1 MTKKKNKIGDKKN
14 KDKNTSK
21 KSKQMKSDSG
31 FELNLKSD
39 VKRGI
44 AIVLLVLLAIL
55 FGFGFLGSGG
65 VLGNFLNKIAGM
77 MFGWGKWLFPLAMLL
92 TSGILL
98 QRKSP
103 FAYTMK
109 IAGLSVVF
117 LSLLGFLHIFHN
129 VADFSV
135 LAKHG
140 QAGGYVGYLVAKML
154 VALTGKTVGIIVLL
168 TFSIIGA
175 MIAFNFS
182 LVELIV
188 DFFKKI
194 ISQKK
199 SEKQVSNKEDGDSN
213 DKEGTAGKSENVKD
227 FARNVLLKN
236 EQDEKELSLNKDGD
250 IENGSDKQEEE
261 DNIKNI
267 KFVDGPNDGNVKNSN
282 DPFAEYQKGDLNPFA
297 EEKLAPKERTEKKT
311 AKPKKTLIDKS
322 STKNDEEWKL
332 PPMVLLN
339 KEDSKDIYSGNVE
352 DNIRIIKET
361 FSNFGIMLEDG
372 GVKIGPTVTQYSF
385 RPAVGVKLSKIV
397 ALGDDLALALAKH
410 PIRIEAPIP
419 GKSLI
424 GIEVP
429 NEKGILV
436 NLRRILESDVF
447 KENDGKLPLALGK
460 DVEGEFIVEDLGTM
474 PHLLIAGA
482 TGTGKSVCI
491 NSIILSLLYRHS
503 PEDLKMILVD
513 PKRVELSLYNKIPH
527 LLSDVITDNKRVVN
541 ALNWA
546 IREMEDRYKIL
557 ESVGS
562 RDLESYNIKLKN
574 GEKRTVV
581 DPDTGENVE
590 ESLKKM
596 PFIVIIIDELA
607 DLMATHGREVE
618 GAIIRLAQMAR
629 AVGIHLIISTQRPSV
644 EIITG
649 LIKANITTRIALQV
663 ATQVDSRT
671 ILDMRGAE
679 NLLGKG
685 DMLFLSSESP
695 KPKRIQIPF
704 VSESEVKR
712 IVKFIKDQAKHFQ
725 LDEKEDEKEVEFEN
739 ATKSEKSD
747 DNLSSESNVMKTAE
761 PAFDKIDFA
770 DSKFDKKDDLYEE
783 AEKFVT
789 TLEKVSAS
797 LLQRRFR
804 IGYNRAARIMEEL
817 EKAGIVSEQEGQ
829 KPRDVLVGNGVEKQ
843 QETSGDISYEDPQKD
858 QEKRD
863 KWQM

>member
-14 KDKNTSK
+14 KDKDASK
-21 KSKQMKSDSG
+21 KGKQIKSDSG
-31 FELNLKSD
+31 FGLNLKSD

-65 VLGNFLNKIAGM
+65 VLGNFLNKIAGT

-129 VADFSV
+129 VNDFLA

-140 QAGGYVGYLVAKML
+140 QAGGYIGYLVAKIL

-182 LVELIV
+182 VVEFVV

-199 SEKQVSNKEDGDSN
+199 SDKQDSDKEKKDDN
-213 DKEGTAGKSENVKD
+213 DKEDTTDKSENVEN
-227 FARNVLLKN
+227 FAKNVLLKN
-236 EQDEKELSLNKDGD
+236 EQNEKESLLNKNGD
-250 IENGSDKQEEE
+250 VENNSDKQEEE

-267 KFVDGPNDGNVKNSN
+267 KFVDGPSDGNIKNGE

-297 EEKLAPKERTEKKT
+297 EKKPTKERVKKNT
-311 AKPKKTLIDKS
+311 VKPKKTLTDKS
-322 STKNDEEWKL
+322 SVKNDGEWKL

-339 KEDSKDIYSGNVE
+339 KEDGKDIYSGNVE

-361 FSNFGIMLEDG
+361 FSNFGITLEDG

-447 KENDGKLPLALGK
+447 KENEGKLPLALGK
-460 DVEGEFIVEDLGTM
+460 DVEGELIVEDLGTM

-491 NSIILSLLYRHS
+491 NSIILSLLFRHS

-527 LLSDVITDNKRVVN
+527 LLSDVITDNKRVIN

-590 ESLKKM
+590 EPLKKM

-712 IVKFIKDQAKHFQ
+712 VVKFIKDQAKHFQ
-725 LDEKEDEKEVEFEN
+725 LDEKEDEEVEFEN
-739 ATKSEKSD
+739 VVKNEKND

-761 PAFDKIDFA
+761 PAFNKIDFA

-783 AEKFVT
+783 AEKFVR

-817 EKAGIVSEQEGQ
+817 EEAGIVSEQEGQ
-829 KPRDVLVGNGVEKQ
+829 KPRDVLIGNNTEKQ
-843 QETSGDISYEDPQKD
+843 QESSDDISYEDPQKD